1 MFSLLPHIPWSIRS
15 DLCKIAGHHPWF
27 LKDPYEE
34 SDPTYTPI
42 PRETRLKWLSMMSHC
57 KVRYDIRPILTSNTA
72 EGIFLAA
79 RPLRDRGGGWEAY
92 SFIAYLRRMI
102 WPLTIDHWRHVYRDW
117 CWCTI
122 PCTYSYVSTIVNHCP
137 TNIRAWREGCTNQYP
152 SNGLR
157 CLIPPLCSC
166 R

>member
-79 RPLRDRGGGWEAY
+79 RPLRDRGGGWGAY

-102 WPLTIDHWRHVYRDW
+102 WPLKTCLSRLMLVYNTMHIFV
-117 CWCTI
+117 CL
-122 PCTYSYVSTIVNHCP
+122 YHCKSLS
-137 TNIRAWREGCTNQYP
+137 NQYTCLTRGVYQSISFEWPQMSHP
-152 SNGLR
+152 SPMFL
-157 CLIPPLCSC
+157 
-166 R
+166 